1 MAANEQHAV
10 PVWDG
15 RADRYCGT
23 LTPTDLL
30 QLLLMC
36 SDTKEHA
43 SCLQVCCLDAAI
55 YIYVCVCVCIYM
67 YVCVCVYIYKEHAS
81 CLQVCC

>member
-1 MAANEQHAV
+1 MEETQKNLIFFQFFLISVMAANEQHAV

-43 SCLQVCCLDAAI
+43 SCLQVCC
-55 YIYVCVCVCIYM
+55 
-67 YVCVCVYIYKEHAS
+67 
-81 CLQVCC
+81 

>member
-23 LTPTDLL
+23 LNPTDLL

-36 SDTKEHA
+36 SDTKEHV
-43 SCLQVCCLDAAI
+43 SCLQVCC
-55 YIYVCVCVCIYM
+55 
-67 YVCVCVYIYKEHAS
+67 
-81 CLQVCC
+81 